1 MRALHLAVLLFA
13 LTLLVATGAGGGA
26 PHQAVSFGGPH
37 NFRAGPHPTSVA
49 LADLN
54 SDRKLDIAVTNGSGT
69 VSILLNTGRGRFPAK
84 RAYRVGRDPASV
96 AIGDVNDDRKPDLV
110 VANYDD
116 STVSVLLNL
125 GQGRYG
131 TKQDYATA
139 TGPVAVVIRDLNG
152 DGKPDLASANLGDQN
167 TEDPQPTLSVLLG
180 SGDGS
185 FGTHV
190 DYPTPGTAFAVA
202 SADLNGDG
210 RADLVVAD
218 PPKLSVF
225 LNSADGLQAP
235 RNYTNYDGY
244 YVAIADMNGDR
255 KPDLVTDEP
264 YYVSVRLNR
273 GDGSFGRR
281 KRYPGEPFPQ
291 GLAVGDL
298 NRDRRPDVVVGE
310 TFSPHEE
317 NCESTEG
324 IWVMVL
330 TNDGHG
336 RLNRR
341 SGFSTGDWKN
351 GCDPTPALGDVNG
364 DGLPDVVTAN
374 NYSGTV
380 SVLLNAFGRCGV
392 PDVVGNFLRDAKPSL
407 VQSGCSV
414 GRIRYAYSTTWR
426 GLVIS
431 ERPASGALLRKGA
444 AVNLVVSKGPRQ

>member
-1 MRALHLAVLLFA
+1 MKPLLIVLALVLA
-13 LTLLVATGAGGGA
+13 ATAAAASG
-26 PHQAVSFGGPH
+26 PRQAVSFGGPH
-37 NFRAGPHPTSVA
+37 TFRAGPHPTSVA
-49 LADLN
+49 VADLN
-54 SDRKLDIAVTNGSGT
+54 GDRRLDLAVANERGT
-69 VSILLNTGRGRFPAK
+69 VSVLLNRRHARFPIK
-84 RAYRVGRDPASV
+84 REYRVGRDPTSV

-116 STVSVLLNL
+116 ATLSVLLNL
-125 GQGRYG
+125 GPGHYG
-131 TKQDYATA
+131 QRQDYATA
-139 TGPVAVVIRDLNG
+139 TGPVALVIRDLNG
-152 DGKPDLASANLGDQN
+152 DGKPDLASANVGDQN
-167 TEDPQPTLSVLLG
+167 SEDPKPTLSVLLG

-185 FGTHV
+185 FGAHV
-190 DYPTPGTAFAVA
+190 DYPTPGTGLAVA
-202 SADLNGDG
+202 SADLSGDG

-225 LNSADGLQAP
+225 LNSAGGLQAP

-255 KPDLVTDEP
+255 NPDLITDEP

-273 GDGSFGRR
+273 GDGSFVRR
-281 KRYPGEPFPQ
+281 KRYAGEPFPR

-298 NRDRRPDVVVGE
+298 NRDRRPDAVVAE
-310 TFSPHEE
+310 TIPPHEQ
-317 NCESTEG
+317 NCESAEG

-374 NYSGTV
+374 HYSGTV
-380 SVLLNAFGRCGV
+380 SLLLNAFGRCGV
-392 PDVVGNFLRDAKPSL
+392 PDVVGRFLRDAKPSL
-407 VQSGCSV
+407 VHSGCSV
-414 GRIRYAYSTTWR
+414 GRIRYAYSSTWR

-444 AVNLVVSKGPRQ
+444 AVNLVVSKGPRR